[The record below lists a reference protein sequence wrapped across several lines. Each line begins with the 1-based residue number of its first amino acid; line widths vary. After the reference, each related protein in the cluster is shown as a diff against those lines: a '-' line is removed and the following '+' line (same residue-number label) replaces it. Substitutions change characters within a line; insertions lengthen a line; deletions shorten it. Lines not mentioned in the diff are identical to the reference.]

1 MSRPLAALAADHR
14 PVARDA
20 ATTAWLAHV
29 ATPGD
34 LMAERHAVAALRGAI
49 GPMVTDA
56 AVGRSGILDREEL
69 ESVALLA
76 ALEHLRVRPLD
87 ATRGGLRD
95 HLRRPVTRALL
106 HELQADDEHVSAARS
121 TRQRIAA
128 VEGLLDDVDPALVA
142 ELDQAE
148 ERVRVAAAVL
158 DATDRRSFE
167 ALTEEQ
173 ADALLPLLEDVQR
186 LRRLTHAD
194 LRDERREL
202 REVRAAQRRL
212 PADVTRDM
220 AAVMEARQDL
230 REAFGPSYRVTA
242 EAVAA
247 HTGLTVDRILT
258 LERVERDR
266 EGTTSLWR
274 PRTPTAT
281 RRPGRTTSTT
291 RE

>member
-1 MSRPLAALAADHR
+1 MSRPLAAGHR

-34 LMAERHAVAALRGAI
+34 LMAGRHAVTALRGAI

-56 AVGRSGILDREEL
+56 AVGRSGALDREEL
-69 ESVALLA
+69 ESIALLA

-87 ATRGGLRD
+87 ATRGSLRD

-106 HELQADDEHVSAARS
+106 QALQQDDELVAAARA
-121 TRQRIAA
+121 TRQRMAA
-128 VEGLLDDVDPALVA
+128 VEDLLDDVDPGLIA

-148 ERVRVAAAVL
+148 QALREAARQF
-158 DATDRRSFE
+158 DATDRRSYE

-173 ADALLPLLEDVQR
+173 VDELLPLMEEVQR

-202 REVRAAQRRL
+202 REERAAQRQL
-212 PADVTRDM
+212 PADVTRDL
-220 AAVMEARQDL
+220 AAVMEARSGL
-230 REAFGPSYRVTA
+230 RDMYGPSYRLTA

-247 HTGLTVDRILT
+247 QSGLTVDRVLT
-258 LERVERDR
+258 LERIERDR

-274 PRTPTAT
+274 PRTPFAT

>member
-56 AVGRSGILDREEL
+56 AVGRSDVLDREEL
-69 ESVALLA
+69 ESIALLA

-87 ATRGGLRD
+87 ATRGSLRD

-106 HELQADDEHVSAARS
+106 QAVQQDDEHVSAARA

-128 VEGLLDDVDPALVA
+128 VESLLDDVDPALVA

-148 ERVRVAAAVL
+148 QRLRDAAARL
-158 DATDRRSFE
+158 DATDRESFE
-167 ALTEEQ
+167 ALSEDQ
-173 ADALLPLLEDVQR
+173 VDHLLPLLEDVQR

-202 REVRAAQRRL
+202 REERADQRQL
-212 PADVTRDM
+212 PADMTRDL
-220 AAVMEARQDL
+220 AAVMEARSGL
-230 REAFGPSYRVTA
+230 RDMFGPSYRITA

-247 HTGLTVDRILT
+247 HTGLTVDRVLT
-258 LERVERDR
+258 LERIERDR

-274 PRTPTAT
+274 SRTPSAT